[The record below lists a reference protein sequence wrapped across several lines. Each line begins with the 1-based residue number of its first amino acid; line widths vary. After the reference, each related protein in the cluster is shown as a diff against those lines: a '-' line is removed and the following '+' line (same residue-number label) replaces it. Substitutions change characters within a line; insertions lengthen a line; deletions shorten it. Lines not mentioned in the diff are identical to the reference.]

1 MNELEYPIL
10 FENLE
15 KLPKEQK
22 EEILTQLRAIEK
34 EAEKIA
40 QEQKTIAVKKELK
53 KVAEIAFI
61 IFSNTISEDKKGK
74 MLDNISTTPFT
85 KLMRKNLTEIKKE
98 KDKLKPKKET
108 VDNTLKT
115 GILGIS
121 LPSLFEILKKVISG
135 IAKDNQEQEN
145 TSRYDNIAKIA
156 KSKNEISDLSS
167 SSEEILVDL
176 KKPIIDIDITK
187 KPALAVFS
195 TTKTIIQKENI
206 TKAPTEIKNTKKEL
220 SNLEQ
225 LAEQQRNPKKQSAD
239 YYPPLH
245 SESKNS

>member
-1 MNELEYPIL
+1 MNELEYEIL

-22 EEILTQLRAIEK
+22 EEILTQLREIEK
-34 EAEKIA
+34 ESEKIA
-40 QEQKTIAVKKELK
+40 QEQKIIATKKELK
-53 KVAEIAFI
+53 KIAEIAFI
-61 IFSNTISEDKKGK
+61 IFSDTIPEDKKEK
-74 MLDNISTTPFT
+74 MLNGISSTPFT
-85 KLMRKNLTEIKKE
+85 QSMRKNLTEIKKE
-98 KDKLKPKKET
+98 KDKLKPKKQT

-115 GILGIS
+115 GILGIA

-135 IAKDNQEQEN
+135 ITKESQEQEN
-145 TSRYDNIAKIA
+145 TIRCDNIAKIV
-156 KSKNEISDLSS
+156 KSKNEIKDLPSNP
-167 SSEEILVDL
+167 EEILVDL

-195 TTKTIIQKENI
+195 TTKIIISKEEV
-206 TKAPTEIKNTKKEL
+206 TKIPTEIKNTKKEL

-225 LAEQQRNPKKQSAD
+225 LAEQQRSSKKESND

-245 SESKNS
+245 ADPKN